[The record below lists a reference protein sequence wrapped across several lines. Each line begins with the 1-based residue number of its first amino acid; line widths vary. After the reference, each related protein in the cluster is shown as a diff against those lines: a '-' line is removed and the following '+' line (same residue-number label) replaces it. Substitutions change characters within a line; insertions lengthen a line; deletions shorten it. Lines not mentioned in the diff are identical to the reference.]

1 MQQEQM
7 MRLQMQEEEEGYGE
21 EEMDGAEMDD
31 EESKEFEQFKC
42 VVGYLI
48 LELGNDI
55 LRMLGV
61 E

>member
-1 MQQEQM
+1 MPSPPEM
-7 MRLQMQEEEEGYGE
+7 DYGAEEG
-21 EEMDGAEMDD
+21 EMDD
-31 EESKEFEQFKC
+31 EESKAEDFEIR

-61 E
+61 D